1 MRLHSFS
8 KGSGDSGDAHLL
20 LFTVAIVASVVLHIV
35 LGYATKEKRF
45 AFLRA
50 LPGMSASE
58 RLAIRSDS
66 AARVDLPPDIRKDPE
81 AVLDPVSGLDR
92 PSVEDPVELLAA
104 AGSDSSATL
113 FEPPA
118 LEPSVGNTL
127 AEGLTPPVEAPDPQD
142 LVPWQPR
149 EEVLEIASR
158 FANDELLAIP
168 RREVP
173 AVERSAGTPDV
184 TTAFNPSVAVEMAA
198 RQGAP
203 TYVPPAPPA
212 VEMAS
217 GDAAASAPETAVIE
231 GVEAGPVASGEE
243 AASFLREDPKD
254 VAPGEKLDDV
264 LTVGLDVFRPA
275 KPDGFAYFRVQVSR
289 KDAFALPPIPRDV
302 LFVQDASSS
311 IDPRRLKVCTDALAD
326 VIRTKLLPG
335 DRFNVLAFN
344 TDKQFAFGPSWAVPT
359 EENIAKGVSFLN
371 GLEAFGRTDLY
382 NAFQSVLDLPREK
395 GRSTI
400 VFLVSDGKPNAGDVS
415 RDSEIIGAFSHR
427 NGGHLAVFDAGLS
440 SKTSNEYLLS
450 MLSFCNRGGSA
461 AISKDRFEI
470 GETIQSLYGSVGTP
484 VLTDIHFV
492 FDSVSGA
499 TVTPETTGHLY
510 LDRPLCLYGRVPAA
524 AREVTFEAL
533 GFNGGRKYDMVFNLD
548 LGNMPPGSGDSDIA
562 ALWAK
567 TRIYD
572 LVAAYARN
580 PNPAYVEEMRAIGAA
595 HCIAIPF
602 GKRFQ

>member
-8 KGSGDSGDAHLL
+8 KGTGDSGDAHLL

-50 LPGMSASE
+50 LPGMTAAQ
-58 RLAIRSDS
+58 RLSVRSDE
-66 AARVDLPPDIRKDPE
+66 AARVDFRPEIQKDLETPFE
-81 AVLDPVSGLDR
+81 AVPGSDR
-92 PSVEDPVELLAA
+92 PAAEDPVELLAV
-104 AGSDSSATL
+104 AGADSSATL
-113 FEPPA
+113 FEPPS

-127 AEGLTPPVEAPDPQD
+127 SEGIAPPVEAPDPQD

-149 EEVLEIASR
+149 EEILEIASR

-168 RREVP
+168 RRVVP
-173 AVERSAGTPDV
+173 AVERSVGTPDV
-184 TTAFNPSVAVEMAA
+184 TTDFNPSTAVEMAA
-198 RQGAP
+198 RQGTP

-212 VEMAS
+212 VEVAS
-217 GDAAASAPETAVIE
+217 GDAVASAPATVAIE
-231 GVEAGPVASGEE
+231 GVEAGPVASGAA
-243 AASFLREDPKD
+243 AASFLREDPKA
-254 VAPGEKLDDV
+254 VAPAEKLDDV
-264 LTVGLDVFRPA
+264 LSVNLDVFRPA

-289 KDAFALPPIPRDV
+289 KDALALPPIPRDV

-311 IDPRRLKVCTDALAD
+311 IDPRRLKVCTEALAD
-326 VIRTKLLPG
+326 VVRTKLLPG
-335 DRFNVLAFN
+335 DRFNILAFN
-344 TDKQFAFGPSWAVPT
+344 TEKRFAFGPTWAIPT

-371 GLEAFGRTDLY
+371 GLEALGRTDLY

-427 NGGHLAVFDAGLS
+427 NDGRLAVFDAGLS

-461 AISKDRFEI
+461 AMSKDRFEI

-484 VLTDIHFV
+484 VLTDIRFV

-499 TVTPETTGHLY
+499 NVTPETTGHLY

-524 AREVTFEAL
+524 SREVTFEAL
-533 GFNGGRKYDMVFNLD
+533 GVNGGRKYDMVFNLD
-548 LGNMPPGSGDSDIA
+548 LGNMPAGSGDPEIA

-580 PNPAYVEEMRAIGAA
+580 PNPVYVEEMHAIGAA
-595 HCIAIPF
+595 HRIAIPF